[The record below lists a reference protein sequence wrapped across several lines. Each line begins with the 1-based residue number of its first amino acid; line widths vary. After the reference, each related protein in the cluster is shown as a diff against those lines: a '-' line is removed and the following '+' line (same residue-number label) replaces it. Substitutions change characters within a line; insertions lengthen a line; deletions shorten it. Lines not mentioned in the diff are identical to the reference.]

1 MDLSK
6 LKEPFSLE
14 DIEWRLQQC
23 GESKD
28 GRIWGKCLAYITSR
42 AVQERL
48 DKVCGADG
56 WRSEIRKDGNAY
68 LCTLSI
74 RVTHEDGSVEWISR
88 TDGAD
93 ATDIESVKGGI
104 SGAIKRAAVQFGI
117 GRYLYDLEEGWIT
130 VCENGKYSGKTKTD
144 KWFKWNPPALPEWAL
159 PKGEETFQK
168 AEVNN
173 PVTSDNKP
181 NETNTSSKGRRTKT
195 SATTANEEEIKAKG
209 NSVISRIGLIMK
221 REENGRMIFTE
232 PEINQIRTLVA
243 NTQLT
248 ENGIKELEE
257 LENVVRMELES
268 RLSKM
273 AA

>member
-1 MDLSK
+1 MELSK
-6 LKEPFSLE
+6 LKEPFKANEL
-14 DIEWRLQQC
+14 EWRLQQC
-23 GESKD
+23 GESN
-28 GRIWGKCLAYITSR
+28 GRIWGKCLCYISNR
-42 AVQERL
+42 SIQARL
-48 DKVCGADG
+48 DKCVGEQNWRNEYKEGPSGGILCG
-56 WRSEIRKDGNAY
+56 I
-68 LCTLSI
+68 SI
-74 RVTHEDGSVEWISR
+74 KVGDEWI
-88 TDGAD
+88 TKWDGAD
-93 ATDIESVKGGI
+93 NTQVESVKGGL
-104 SGAIKRAAVQFGI
+104 SDAMKRAGVQWGI
-117 GRYLYDLEEGWIT
+117 GRYLYDLPEGWIT
-130 VCENGKYSGKTKTD
+130 VCDDGIYNGKTKEG
-144 KWFKWNPPALPEWAL
+144 KWFRWNPPALPEWAL

-181 NETNTSSKGRRTKT
+181 TETNTSSKGRRTKT

-268 RLSKM
+268 RLSKL

>member
-6 LKEPFSLE
+6 LKEPFKKE

-23 GESKD
+23 GETRD
-28 GRIWGKCLAYITSR
+28 GKIWGKCLAYITSR

-48 DKVCGADG
+48 DEVCGPDG
-56 WRSEIRKDGNAY
+56 WKSDIRKDGNAY

-74 RVTHEDGSVEWISR
+74 RTKQEDGSVEWISR

-117 GRYLYDLEEGWIT
+117 GRYLYDLPEGWVT
-130 VCENGKYSGKTKTD
+130 VCENGIYGGKTKEGR
-144 KWFKWNPPALPEWAL
+144 WFKWNPPTLPEWAL
-159 PKGEETFQK
+159 PKEDASFHQSGEEKGAGKPAPVPEENPSAK
-168 AEVNN
+168 ARKGKASEVG
-173 PVTSDNKP
+173 
-181 NETNTSSKGRRTKT
+181 EKGI
-195 SATTANEEEIKAKG
+195 AEG
-209 NSVISRIGLIMK
+209 NAIISRIGDVMSHE
-221 REENGRMIFTE
+221 RNGRKSFTE
-232 PEINQIRTLVA
+232 DEIARVRGIVA
-243 NTQLT
+243 NTRLT
-248 ENGIKELEE
+248 EEGIGELLELEK
-257 LENVVRMELES
+257 VVREELGS